1 MGSIITNKW
10 TIERI
15 QAHKE
20 LNRMLIKDGYQDV
33 HVYDSVLEEMLR
45 LRNIISSPVISQ
57 WANEIC
63 GIVDDADKKAYKDQ
77 KHPFMDQDNPIER
90 RFAKACEGLFD
101 GLQEYVG
108 QGFAQWNSES
118 IEKYRQEVRR
128 RNIPFYIKPILTTN
142 MFSSISELERLQKIM
157 QQSDIKP
164 YTEDVL
170 RMIKQTTMMRFDES
184 FDHDGTMRY
193 LSPDT
198 VSKAEYKK
206 GDAEIGDPLINHL
219 QLYIDQA
226 IWIKLGDTK
235 LKWQVVSRHKD
246 WVKGIT
252 ITESRTNAFAYGP
265 EERSLQMVRF
275 FTKQSGGWKFM
286 VYEGP
291 YYPGAA
297 QEVIRRVGDIMVR
310 ETAGDK
316 SVLTEYGKSF
326 LDISAQ
332 T

>member
-1 MGSIITNKW
+1 
-10 TIERI
+10 
-15 QAHKE
+15 
-20 LNRMLIKDGYQDV
+20 
-33 HVYDSVLEEMLR
+33 
-45 LRNIISSPVISQ
+45 
-57 WANEIC
+57 
-63 GIVDDADKKAYKDQ
+63 
-77 KHPFMDQDNPIER
+77 
-90 RFAKACEGLFD
+90 
-101 GLQEYVG
+101 
-108 QGFAQWNSES
+108 
-118 IEKYRQEVRR
+118 YRQEVRR

-142 MFSSISELERLQKIM
+142 MFSSINELERLQKIM

-193 LSPDT
+193 LFPDT

-252 ITESRTNAFAYGP
+252 IIESRANAFAYGP
-265 EERSLQMVRF
+265 EERSLPMVRF
-275 FTKQSGGWKFM
+275 STIPSGVWKFL
-286 VYEGP
+286 VYEGI
-291 YYPGAA
+291 YYPGMA